1 MIPTIIYLLMKR
13 YKRNHPDKAEVMQSF
28 INKCSRC
35 SFLILIF
42 LITATGTFS
51 QEKKL
56 SYAVKRNGSEV
67 GTVQFTQN
75 TSGNR
80 TTLKMESEVKT
91 RFIFLFTA
99 KAKEE
104 TIYDSGI
111 MTWSSIYRKMNGN
124 IKADKKIKAIG
135 NSYTVY
141 NDDKTEKLNNY
152 PIRYNMLSL
161 YTNEPVSFSTVFSD
175 NFQQLLTIQ
184 TINPHHYKIKF
195 PDGNSNEYFYTNGMC
210 TKVKISHTL
219 YSATIELKS

>member
-13 YKRNHPDKAEVMQSF
+13 YKRNHPEKAESIQSF
-28 INKCSRC
+28 INKCNKC
-35 SFLILIF
+35 LLLVLICLASAI
-42 LITATGTFS
+42 GTFS

-56 SYAVKRNGSEV
+56 TYSIKRNGSEV
-67 GTVQFTQN
+67 GNVQFTQN

-80 TTLKMESEVKT
+80 TTLKMESEVRT
-91 RFIFLFTA
+91 RFVFLFTA

-124 IKADKKIKAIG
+124 VKADKKIKATDGI
-135 NSYTVY
+135 YTIY
-141 NDDKTEKLNNY
+141 NDDKTEKLTNF

-161 YTNEPVSFSTVFSD
+161 YLNEPTSFSTVFSD
-175 NFQQLLTIQ
+175 NFQQVLTIQ
-184 TINPHHYKIKF
+184 TVNPHHYKIKF

-210 TKVKISHTL
+210 TKVKISHSL

>member
-1 MIPTIIYLLMKR
+1 MMRR
-13 YKRNHPDKAEVMQSF
+13 YKRQHPEKAEMIQAF
-28 INKCSRC
+28 IGKCSRC
-35 SFLILIF
+35 LFLILIF
-42 LITATGTFS
+42 LGTGTGIFS
-51 QEKKL
+51 QDKTL
-56 SYAVKRNGSEV
+56 TYNITRNGSVV
-67 GTVQFTQN
+67 GNIQFTQN

-80 TTLKMESEVKT
+80 ITLKMESEVRT
-91 RFIFLFTA
+91 RFVFLFTA

-111 MTWSSIYRKMNGN
+111 MTWSSIYRKMNGSV
-124 IKADKKIKAIG
+124 KADKKIKATDGI
-135 NSYTVY
+135 YLIY
-141 NDDKTEKLNNY
+141 NDGKTEKLNNY

-161 YTNEPVSFSTVFSD
+161 YTNEPLNFSAVFSD

-210 TKVKISHTL
+210 TKVKISHSL

>member
-1 MIPTIIYLLMKR
+1 MIPTIIYLMMRR

-35 SFLILIF
+35 SFLVLIF

-111 MTWSSIYRKMNGN
+111 MTWSTIYRKMNGN
-124 IKADKKIKAIG
+124 VKADKKIKATG
-135 NSYTVY
+135 SSYTVY

-184 TINPHHYKIKF
+184 TLNPHHYKIKF

>member
-1 MIPTIIYLLMKR
+1 MMRR
-13 YKRNHPDKAEVMQSF
+13 YKRQHPEKAEVLQSF
-28 INKCSRC
+28 INKCSKC
-35 SFLILIF
+35 LFLIFICLGLAI
-42 LITATGTFS
+42 GTFS
-51 QEKKL
+51 QAKTL
-56 SYAVKRNGSEV
+56 VYTIKRNGSEV
-67 GTVQFTQN
+67 GNVQFTQN
-75 TSGNR
+75 TIGNR
-80 TTLKMESEVKT
+80 TTLKMESEVRT

-104 TIYDSGI
+104 AIYDNGI
-111 MTWSSIYRKMNGN
+111 MTWSSIYRKMNGSV
-124 IKADKKIKAIG
+124 KADKKIKATG
-135 NSYTVY
+135 NSYTIY

-152 PIRYNMLSL
+152 PIHYNMLSL

-210 TKVKISHTL
+210 TKVKISHSL